1 MWLPVIDLPLIY
13 LAKVVLRTSWN
24 PHNNDNKRKKER
36 PTNPQLVSRR
46 MEEDTGIE
54 TQLNVDDKSVR
65 LDDTDELHGLILDSS
80 DSDTDGQN
88 KKRSIFHISRPNT
101 PNVERYPSNTL
112 DEVNPF
118 ALLRKDDEDDASIG
132 SEGDFGAKLLPQ
144 ADGRGDFENVYE
156 VRRNMACNPV
166 R

>member
-1 MWLPVIDLPLIY
+1 
-13 LAKVVLRTSWN
+13 
-24 PHNNDNKRKKER
+24 
-36 PTNPQLVSRR
+36 

-54 TQLNVDDKSVR
+54 TQLNADDKSVR
-65 LDDTDELHGLILDSS
+65 VDDTDELHGLILDSDSVDYS
-80 DSDTDGQN
+80 DPLSYDTDGQN

-144 ADGRGDFENVYE
+144 ADGRGDFENAFE
-156 VRRNMACNPV
+156 VRRKNDMQSRTPSDLMCV
-166 R
+166 F